1 LGKTG
6 SAVGSSLRRLAGVPA
21 ISKKTKRRVRMLVKG
36 DERTTL
42 LKLLPQA
49 SVGVEVGVWKGD
61 LSALLLQR
69 VRPARLFLV
78 DPWAFDPNYADSLF
92 GGGSAKSQADMDAI
106 CQQVRARFTAEIT
119 QGVVSIQ
126 RSTSVEAAGSMAD
139 ESVDWVYIDGNHTYE
154 FVLEDLRSWYPKV
167 RPGGLVTGDDYG
179 RPGTWWGDGVTKA
192 VTEFVGTEPVVVETI
207 HNHQFALRKA
217 K

>member
-1 LGKTG
+1 
-6 SAVGSSLRRLAGVPA
+6 
-21 ISKKTKRRVRMLVKG
+21 MLVKG

-61 LSALLLQR
+61 LSSLLLQK
-69 VRPARLFLV
+69 VKPARLLLV
-78 DPWAFDPNYADSLF
+78 DPWAFDAEYADSLY
-92 GGGSAKSQADMDAI
+92 GGASARSQADMDAI
-106 CQQVRARFTAEIT
+106 WQQVRARFSAEIA

-192 VTEFVGTEPVVVETI
+192 VMEFVRAEPVVVEAI
-207 HNHQFALRKA
+207 HDHQFALRKA
-217 K
+217 G